1 MLLSQY
7 LMSRLVKIEGAI
19 CCIYS

>member
-1 MLLSQY
+1 
-7 LMSRLVKIEGAI
+7 MSRLVKIEGAI